1 MKWLWAL
8 ALFTSQV
15 WAFDPIDTGTFFPA
29 VVQGHHATTTM
40 SAIRSAA
47 TS

>member
-15 WAFDPIDTGTFFPA
+15 WAFDPIDTGSLFPPWCR
-29 VVQGHHATTTM
+29 VIMATTTM
-40 SAIRSAA
+40 HATRSTD